1 MLSFISPQS
10 LKDLVDANA
19 IRDASVVAD
28 RSVYKVVVKYGTAE
42 RVVSVRHR
50 ETGQPKVRLFP
61 SIDSAGRFLRE
72 RAHIVHYQ
80 VDASNFDAV
89 ATVRKRPDAAVRLKN
104 AHAALT
110 HTEWVN
116 EKVAASRAGLVDGS
130 NKVYTEEEW
139 AKIRADKVAARKAV
153 PA

>member
-1 MLSFISPQS
+1 MLFISPQS

-19 IRDASVVAD
+19 IRDARVVAD

-42 RVVSVRHR
+42 RLVSVRTR
-50 ETGQPKVRLFP
+50 DGKTKERVFP
-61 SIDSAGRFLRE
+61 SVDSAGRFLRE

-80 VDASNFDAV
+80 VDAANFDPV

-116 EKVAASRAGLVDGS
+116 EKVAASRAGLEDGS
-130 NKVYTEEEW
+130 NKVYTEDEW

-153 PA
+153 LA

>member
-1 MLSFISPQS
+1 MLFISPQS

-19 IRDASVVAD
+19 IRDARVVAD

-42 RVVSVRHR
+42 RLVSVRTR
-50 ETGQPKVRLFP
+50 DGKTKERVFP
-61 SIDSAGRFLRE
+61 SVDSAGRFLRE

-80 VDASNFDAV
+80 VDAANFDPV

-116 EKVAASRAGLVDGS
+116 EKVAASRAGLEDGS
-130 NKVYTEEEW
+130 NKVYTEDEW
-139 AKIRADKVAARKAV
+139 AKIRADKVAARKVVLA
-153 PA
+153 